1 MTEPSRN
8 PSSARITPDQIVSV
22 ARGHFF
28 IHGFRGVTMHDLAEE
43 LGMSKKTLY
52 EHFPSKAAL
61 VEAVILHKSRE
72 IEADLARITAESSP
86 NFPDAFHHLLSCV
99 QGHLEEIRPPFVRD
113 VRRDAPEVFK
123 QVESRRRDLIHR
135 YFGKLIDRGRRAG
148 VIRKDIPAKLITEIL
163 LGTVQ
168 AIMNPEKLAE
178 LKLTPKTGFSAI
190 IAVILEGVIT
200 EAGRSKI

>member
-1 MTEPSRN
+1 MTEPSHN
-8 PSSARITPDQIVSV
+8 PPPVRITHEKIVSV

-28 IHGFRGVTMHDLAEE
+28 THGFRGVTMGDLAEE

-61 VEAVILHKSRE
+61 VEAVILHKSQE
-72 IEADLARITAESSP
+72 IEADLARITSESSA
-86 NFPDAFHHLLSCV
+86 NFPDAFHHLLVCV

-135 YFGKLIDRGRRAG
+135 YFGKLIGRGRRAG
-148 VIRKDIPAKLITEIL
+148 VIRKDVPPKLITEIL

-190 IAVILEGVIT
+190 ISVILEGVIT
-200 EAGRSKI
+200 ETGRSKI